1 MWLFLCSAVCEN
13 RDAEYFYWREESA
26 GPLMHA
32 CVVQQSCVDLVS
44 RASLRITGTG
54 TVLRVAG
61 AQMDL
66 GAVVTVMRLASGGFE
81 LYTRHPDQAALEFIW
96 RPKISYDIRN

>member
-81 LYTRHPDQAALEFIW
+81 LYTRHPDRAALEFIW
-96 RPKISYDIRN
+96 RPKVSYDIRN